1 MDFNTQGRWEWTGLT
16 KFQAYVRSFLV
27 RRRRQRQLGAVR
39 VAQFIRHHLHRLTL
53 RKCRQDF
60 FEQFPYNRASTRVA
74 IDDKLKPLV
83 HSGGSFRGVTMSP
96 DQKESI
102 LKSLSLNIMS
112 SKFLCR
118 YLGIT
123 TKRLYT
129 MRIHKESGRIFHNE
143 SHCPVSVDEEGYAQL
158 IENIKNHKG
167 TGGNPMT
174 YVELTALVNAVA
186 YETAKRRGLNGLK
199 RVANGLD
206 TRTVDRILD
215 EIPQF
220 SVRMKTEQNMAKQC
234 DKDLEKEVA
243 MEAKAMKRQA
253 REDKKRADEVLAEAK
268 IESNK
273 RAAEAKEAK
282 MRLKVARGVAASH
295 ANK

>member
-1 MDFNTQGRWEWTGLT
+1 
-16 KFQAYVRSFLV
+16 
-27 RRRRQRQLGAVR
+27 
-39 VAQFIRHHLHRLTL
+39 
-53 RKCRQDF
+53 
-60 FEQFPYNRASTRVA
+60 
-74 IDDKLKPLV
+74 
-83 HSGGSFRGVTMSP
+83 MSP

-118 YLGIT
+118 YLDIAIG
-123 TKRLYT
+123 RLYK
-129 MRIHKESGRIFHNE
+129 MRKHKDSGRIFHNE

-206 TRTVDRILD
+206 TRTVDRILN

-220 SVRMKTEQNMAKQC
+220 SVQSGQTTTKARQLEAKDIRNFVNTGDGDESRAEKMEMKTEQKMAKQR

-273 RAAEAKEAK
+273 RAAEAKDAK

>member
-16 KFQAYVRSFLV
+16 KFQAYVRV
-27 RRRRQRQLGAVR
+27 T
-39 VAQFIRHHLHRLTL
+39 QFIRHHLHRLAL

-74 IDDKLKPLV
+74 IDDKLEPLV

-112 SKFLCR
+112 SKFLYR
-118 YLGIT
+118 YLDIT
-123 TKRLYT
+123 TQRLYK
-129 MRIHKESGRIFHNE
+129 MRMHKESGRIFHNE

-234 DKDLEKEVA
+234 DKDLEKEVG

-273 RAAEAKEAK
+273 RAVEAKEAK